1 MHRPRLLHNIA
12 SLGILHAANA
22 ALVLI
27 TIPFLTRVFGAEG
40 WGQIV
45 FVQIVVNYLIWFANW
60 SFYLS
65 ATKKIASNRNDLAQ
79 VQAIYSTTLSS
90 QWILTLG
97 AVLLLTILV
106 VVLPTFRTQ
115 ATLYQLGAGLLI
127 GNALQPLW
135 FFNGME
141 RVKESAVVQLA
152 TKLLALPA
160 IFLLIHDRSD
170 AYIFFLANAFSAVLT
185 GLGCLYWI
193 KHKYKVRFKVVSVER
208 ILTELRE
215 GFSLFVSTLWANLY
229 SSIIPMGLGILSGPS
244 QLGYY
249 NLADR
254 VRGAAIQL
262 IHPVTHA
269 LFPRMCHLFDNSPS
283 EARKLL
289 QKSGLIILSIVL
301 IISVVIYVF
310 AEPIILALAGHGFS
324 SSIPILKILA
334 ITVPIMAVSEFLMYQ
349 LLIPTGLN
357 ALQNKSR
364 LYSLLIGL
372 TLAYPVI
379 RGGGTEGAAWLSLGV
394 ETFMVFIII
403 HGIRYKIIAPYFK
416 A

>member
-40 WGQIV
+40 WGQIA

-106 VVLPTFRTQ
+106 VVLPTFRAQ

-170 AYIFFLANAFSAVLT
+170 AYILFLANAFSAVLT

-193 KHKYKVRFKVVSVER
+193 KHKYKVRFKVVSVAR
-208 ILTELRE
+208 IIAELRE
-215 GFSLFVSTLWANLY
+215 GFSLFVSTLWANIY

-269 LFPRMCHLFDNSPS
+269 LFPRMCHLFDSSPS

-301 IISVVIYVF
+301 VISAVIYVF
-310 AEPIILALAGHGFS
+310 AEPIILVLAGAEFIS
-324 SSIPILKILA
+324 SVSILKVLA
-334 ITVPIMAVSEFLMYQ
+334 LTVPIIATSEFLIYQ
-349 LLIPTGLN
+349 WLIPTG
-357 ALQNKSR
+357 QNKRLTISK
-364 LYSLLIGL
+364 LYSLLT
-372 TLAYPVI
+372 TLILVYPVI
-379 RGGGTEGAAWLSLGV
+379 LLGGPLGATWLNLGA
-394 ETFMVFIII
+394 ELFMVFIII
-403 HGIRYKIIAPYFK
+403 LGFRVKKVAP
-416 A
+416 